1 MVNVT
6 ERAKDQ
12 LKNLLDARGDH
23 PSVGLRLGTT
33 AWGQYSV
40 FPDRERGDDEVVEYH
55 GSVVLL
61 VGQDIAQMMGGTT
74 IDCDER
80 APNPRLVLTH
90 D

>member
-6 ERAKDQ
+6 ERAKGQ
-12 LKNLLDARGDH
+12 LKKLLETRSDD

-33 AWGQYSV
+33 ASGQFSV
-40 FPDRERGDDEVVEYH
+40 FPDRERGDDEVVEYR

-61 VGQDIAQMMGGTT
+61 VGQDIAQMIEETT

-80 APNPRLVLTH
+80 GLVITH

>member
-1 MVNVT
+1 MVNVS
-6 ERAKDQ
+6 ERAKGQ
-12 LKNLLDARGDH
+12 LKKLLETRRDD

-33 AWGQYSV
+33 ASGRFSV
-40 FPDRERGDDEVVEYH
+40 VPDRERGDDEVVEYR

-74 IDCDER
+74 IDYDER
-80 APNPRLVLTH
+80 GPQPRLVITH

>member
-12 LKNLLDARGDH
+12 LKKLLQTRSED

-33 AWGQYSV
+33 ASGQFSV
-40 FPDRERGDDEVVEYH
+40 FPDREHGDDEVVEYH

-61 VGQDIAQMMGGTT
+61 VGQDIAQMIGGTT
-74 IDCDER
+74 IDCDDR
-80 APNPRLVLTH
+80 GLVITH
-90 D
+90 N

>member
-6 ERAKDQ
+6 ERAKGQ
-12 LKNLLDARGDH
+12 LKKLLETRSDD

-33 AWGQYSV
+33 ASGQFSV
-40 FPDRERGDDEVVEYH
+40 FPDREHRDDEVVEYR

-61 VGQDIAQMMGGTT
+61 VGQDIAQMIGETT

-80 APNPRLVLTH
+80 GLVITH
-90 D
+90 N